1 MRAWPRLGAGNCRNC
16 ISCRCSGRHRE
27 LLGAFWQRDVGKGS
41 ARAPSGLAERGPQ
54 RGSGKCLTNV
64 SIPGTETSFGGQIL
78 HRLGQEMLV
87 LRGFVKAAHT
97 SATVC

>member
-1 MRAWPRLGAGNCRNC
+1 MQELHQLPVLGEAPRAPWSILAAGCGQGQC
-16 ISCRCSGRHRE
+16 
-27 LLGAFWQRDVGKGS
+27 Q
-41 ARAPSGLAERGPQ
+41 APSGLAERGPQ
-54 RGSGKCLTNV
+54 RGSGKCLTKV
-64 SIPGTETSFGGQIL
+64 SIPGTEASFGGQIL